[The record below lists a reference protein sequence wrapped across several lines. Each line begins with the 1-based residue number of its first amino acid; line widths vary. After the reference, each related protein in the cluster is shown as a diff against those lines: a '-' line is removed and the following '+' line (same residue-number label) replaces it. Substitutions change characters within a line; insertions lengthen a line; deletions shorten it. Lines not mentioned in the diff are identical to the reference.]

1 VNTASKPALTIGRI
15 VGLVAI
21 GLLVLGL
28 GYLHVGTGDDRVS
41 VPHAAQAGQ
50 VVLEPCHY
58 STENGSYAADCGTL
72 VVPERRADP
81 RSRLIALPVTRIRA
95 RSANPGAPV
104 FRLEG
109 GPGITNMDFS
119 MASRI
124 AGNHDVVLIGYRGI
138 DGSVRLDCPEVVS
151 ALKRSTGFLSTKSQ
165 RAYADGFRD
174 CATRLKDDGV
184 DLAGYTLPERA
195 DDIETARVA
204 MGYKQIDLFSESA
217 GTRTA
222 MIYAWRH
229 PASVH
234 RSIMLAVNPPGR
246 FLYDAKTTDALIGHY
261 SELCK
266 QDGSCSA
273 RTSDLAASMT
283 RTSADMPD
291 HFAFLPID
299 KGNVKLTSFF
309 GLMESTSAA
318 EPLSGP
324 EAISAWLSAAKGDA
338 SGFWFQ
344 SLAARLLFPE
354 SFVWGDVG
362 AASRADVG
370 AAQRYFAS
378 GPHRAD
384 SILGNAATEFVW
396 AGGRMPKAW
405 PANASDNQY
414 SKVRVSRVPTLL
426 IGGTLDFATP
436 ARNATR
442 ELLPY
447 LPNGRQVV
455 LKELGHTISFWNYEP
470 KASTRLLNAFY
481 DDGKVNDS
489 LYTRATVDFT
499 PEVTHSA
506 LGKGLAGTMVGLA
519 LIVPLSLLLMWRR
532 VRRRGGY
539 GRKASAVLRS
549 VFPLVLGLGGWFIG
563 LLTVLLVFP
572 TVALDDELVAC
583 VSIGLP
589 IGLGAYLA
597 WVNGELRARARRI
610 GFAGAVAGALVGAWI
625 GFNTTAGL
633 LAVVTTIAGAVVGAN
648 LTLILLDIARAR
660 EAAEVATTTRTV
672 TTTVKA

>member
-1 VNTASKPALTIGRI
+1 MAPDGHRPSVEVSPSGNERNPVNTSKSKPALTIGRI

-28 GYLHVGTGDDRVS
+28 GYLHFGTGDDRVS
-41 VPHAAQAGQ
+41 VPTAAHAGQ
-50 VVLEPCHY
+50 IVLEPCHY

-72 VVPERRADP
+72 VVPERRADR

-109 GPGITNMDFS
+109 GPGITNMEFS
-119 MASRI
+119 KASRI
-124 AGNHDVVLIGYRGI
+124 AGNHDVVLLGYRGI

-151 ALKRSTGFLSTKSQ
+151 ALKHSTGFLTAKSQ

-174 CATRLKDDGV
+174 CATRLKADGV

-204 MGYKQIDLFSESA
+204 MGYKRIDLLSESA

-234 RSIMLAVNPPGR
+234 RSIMLARQPARALPLRREDDGR
-246 FLYDAKTTDALIGHY
+246 ADRATTP
-261 SELCK
+261 S
-266 QDGSCSA
+266 SA
-273 RTSDLAASMT
+273 SRTGAAAPRTNDLAASMR

-324 EAISAWLSAAKGDA
+324 EAISAWLSASKGDA

-396 AGGRMPKAW
+396 AGGRMPNVW
-405 PANASDNQY
+405 PAECERQPVQQGASVQGADASDRRHARLRDAGPRTPPG
-414 SKVRVSRVPTLL
+414 SCSRISRT
-426 IGGTLDFATP
+426 
-436 ARNATR
+436 ATR
-442 ELLPY
+442 WCC
-447 LPNGRQVV
+447 R
-455 LKELGHTISFWNYEP
+455 S
-470 KASTRLLNAFY
+470 S
-481 DDGKVNDS
+481 
-489 LYTRATVDFT
+489 
-499 PEVTHSA
+499 
-506 LGKGLAGTMVGLA
+506 GT
-519 LIVPLSLLLMWRR
+519 
-532 VRRRGGY
+532 RRRSGTTS
-539 GRKASAVLRS
+539 RR
-549 VFPLVLGLGGWFIG
+549 
-563 LLTVLLVFP
+563 
-572 TVALDDELVAC
+572 
-583 VSIGLP
+583 
-589 IGLGAYLA
+589 
-597 WVNGELRARARRI
+597 RAR
-610 GFAGAVAGALVGAWI
+610 GC
-625 GFNTTAGL
+625 
-633 LAVVTTIAGAVVGAN
+633 
-648 LTLILLDIARAR
+648 
-660 EAAEVATTTRTV
+660 
-672 TTTVKA
+672 

>member
-1 VNTASKPALTIGRI
+1 
-15 VGLVAI
+15 
-21 GLLVLGL
+21 
-28 GYLHVGTGDDRVS
+28 
-41 VPHAAQAGQ
+41 
-50 VVLEPCHY
+50 
-58 STENGSYAADCGTL
+58 
-72 VVPERRADP
+72 
-81 RSRLIALPVTRIRA
+81 
-95 RSANPGAPV
+95 
-104 FRLEG
+104 
-109 GPGITNMDFS
+109 M
-119 MASRI
+119 
-124 AGNHDVVLIGYRGI
+124 
-138 DGSVRLDCPEVVS
+138 
-151 ALKRSTGFLSTKSQ
+151 
-165 RAYADGFRD
+165 
-174 CATRLKDDGV
+174 
-184 DLAGYTLPERA
+184 
-195 DDIETARVA
+195 
-204 MGYKQIDLFSESA
+204 
-217 GTRTA
+217 TRTA
-222 MIYAWRH
+222 
-229 PASVH
+229 
-234 RSIMLAVNPPGR
+234 
-246 FLYDAKTTDALIGHY
+246 
-261 SELCK
+261 
-266 QDGSCSA
+266 
-273 RTSDLAASMT
+273 
-283 RTSADMPD
+283 ADMPD

-299 KGNVKLTSFF
+299 KDNVKLTSFF
-309 GLMESTSAA
+309 ALMESTSAA

-324 EAISAWLSAAKGDA
+324 EAISAWLSASKGDA

-396 AGGRMPKAW
+396 AGGRMPNVW

-414 SKVRVSRVPTLL
+414 SRVRTSRVPTLL

-436 ARNATR
+436 AGNAAR
-442 ELLPY
+442 ELLPH
-447 LPNGRQVV
+447 LPNGDQVV
-455 LKELGHTISFWNYEP
+455 LSELGHTTSFWNYEP
-470 KASTRLLNAFY
+470 KASTRLLNAFF
-481 DDGKVNDS
+481 DNGKVDKS
-489 LYTRATVDFT
+489 LYTKATVDFT
-499 PEVTHSA
+499 PEVTPA

-539 GRKASAVLRS
+539 GRKASAMLRS

-583 VSIGLP
+583 ISIGLP

-597 WVNGELRARARRI
+597 WVNGELAAQARRI

-648 LTLILLDIARAR
+648 LTLILLDITRAR
-660 EAAEVATTTRTV
+660 SVGESAATAQAPVATV
-672 TTTVKA
+672 EA

>member
-1 VNTASKPALTIGRI
+1 M
-15 VGLVAI
+15 
-21 GLLVLGL
+21 LL
-28 GYLHVGTGDDRVS
+28 
-41 VPHAAQAGQ
+41 
-50 VVLEPCHY
+50 
-58 STENGSYAADCGTL
+58 
-72 VVPERRADP
+72 
-81 RSRLIALPVTRIRA
+81 
-95 RSANPGAPV
+95 
-104 FRLEG
+104 
-109 GPGITNMDFS
+109 
-119 MASRI
+119 
-124 AGNHDVVLIGYRGI
+124 GYRGI

-151 ALKRSTGFLSTKSQ
+151 ALKHSTGFLTAKSQ
-165 RAYADGFRD
+165 RAYANGFRD
-174 CATRLKDDGV
+174 CATRLKADGV

-204 MGYKQIDLFSESA
+204 MGYKRIDLFSESA

-234 RSIMLAVNPPGR
+234 RSIMLAVNPPGH

-273 RTSDLAASMT
+273 RTNDLAASMR

-291 HFAFLPID
+291 HFAFFPID

-396 AGGRMPKAW
+396 AGGRMPNVW

-447 LPNGRQVV
+447 LPNGHQVV
-455 LKELGHTISFWNYEP
+455 L
-470 KASTRLLNAFY
+470 
-481 DDGKVNDS
+481 
-489 LYTRATVDFT
+489 
-499 PEVTHSA
+499 
-506 LGKGLAGTMVGLA
+506 
-519 LIVPLSLLLMWRR
+519 
-532 VRRRGGY
+532 
-539 GRKASAVLRS
+539 
-549 VFPLVLGLGGWFIG
+549 
-563 LLTVLLVFP
+563 
-572 TVALDDELVAC
+572 
-583 VSIGLP
+583 
-589 IGLGAYLA
+589 
-597 WVNGELRARARRI
+597 
-610 GFAGAVAGALVGAWI
+610 
-625 GFNTTAGL
+625 
-633 LAVVTTIAGAVVGAN
+633 
-648 LTLILLDIARAR
+648 
-660 EAAEVATTTRTV
+660 
-672 TTTVKA
+672 

>member
-1 VNTASKPALTIGRI
+1 MNTSKSKPALTIGRI

-28 GYLHVGTGDDRVS
+28 GYLHFGTGDDRVS
-41 VPHAAQAGQ
+41 VPRAHTPARSSWSRVTTRRRTAATR
-50 VVLEPCHY
+50 P
-58 STENGSYAADCGTL
+58 TAARSSCRSVGPI
-72 VVPERRADP
+72 PE
-81 RSRLIALPVTRIRA
+81 SRLIALPVTRIRA

-109 GPGITNMDFS
+109 GPGITNMEFS
-119 MASRI
+119 KASRI
-124 AGNHDVVLIGYRGI
+124 AGNHDVVLLGYRGI

-151 ALKRSTGFLSTKSQ
+151 ALKHSTGFLTAKSQ
-165 RAYADGFRD
+165 RAYANGFRD
-174 CATRLKDDGV
+174 CATRLKADGV

-234 RSIMLAVNPPGR
+234 RSIMLAVNPPGH

-273 RTSDLAASMT
+273 RTNDLAASMR

-291 HFAFLPID
+291 HFAFFPID

-309 GLMESTSAA
+309 GLMESTYAA

-324 EAISAWLSAAKGDA
+324 EAISAWLSASKGDA

-396 AGGRMPKAW
+396 AGGRMPNAW

-447 LPNGRQVV
+447 LPNGHQVV

-481 DDGKVNDS
+481 DERQG
-489 LYTRATVDFT
+489 RR
-499 PEVTHSA
+499 
-506 LGKGLAGTMVGLA
+506 LA
-519 LIVPLSLLLMWRR
+519 LHQGDGRLHARGHAHRARQGHRRDDGRPRADRAAVVAADVAPRAPAWRLRAQGECRAPVGVP
-532 VRRRGGY
+532 
-539 GRKASAVLRS
+539 
-549 VFPLVLGLGGWFIG
+549 
-563 LLTVLLVFP
+563 
-572 TVALDDELVAC
+572 
-583 VSIGLP
+583 
-589 IGLGAYLA
+589 
-597 WVNGELRARARRI
+597 ARARPRR
-610 GFAGAVAGALVGAWI
+610 LVHRPADR
-625 GFNTTAGL
+625 A
-633 LAVVTTIAGAVVGAN
+633 ARVP
-648 LTLILLDIARAR
+648 DRRAR
-660 EAAEVATTTRTV
+660 RRARRVHLDRAADRPRRLSRLGQRRACRHGRGGSASPAPWQARSSAPGSGSTRRPGSSRSSPPSPVPSSART
-672 TTTVKA
+672 